1 MSVVFTGYSGFPHQK
16 TDRHNI
22 TEILLKIADINLNLM
37 QILASDKIQEYVLKQ
52 MLIRTVKA
60 NNLMDITV
68 YIPLYNS
75 YIFLLE

>member
-1 MSVVFTGYSGFPHQK
+1 MSVVFTGYSGFLHKK

-22 TEILLKIADINLNLM
+22 TEILLKIADINLSLM
-37 QILASDKIQEYVLKQ
+37 QILASKNIQEYVQKQ

-68 YIPLYNS
+68 SIPFYNS

>member
-1 MSVVFTGYSGFPHQK
+1 MSVVFTGYSGFPHKK

-37 QILASDKIQEYVLKQ
+37 QILTSDKIQKYVLKQ
-52 MLIRTVKA
+52 MFIRTVKA
-60 NNLMDITV
+60 NNVLNITV
-68 YIPLYNS
+68 SIPFYSS

>member
-1 MSVVFTGYSGFPHQK
+1 MSVVFTGYSGFPHKK